1 MPSEKRK
8 EGKEGMER
16 GREGGTKEIKEKEK
30 EGMKEKKKERFF
42 ILHRNL
48 CLITASLAI
57 SKVISTQ

>member
-30 EGMKEKKKERFF
+30 EGKKEKEKERFF

-48 CLITASLAI
+48 CLITASLTI
-57 SKVISTQ
+57 SKVISNQ